1 MHPKRGCWAAA
12 PPPPTQIEIIK
23 KIADTMMSL
32 VSCSLPAT
40 EIG

>member
-1 MHPKRGCWAAA
+1 MHPKGGCWAAA
-12 PPPPTQIEIIK
+12 PPTQIEIKK

-32 VSCSLPAT
+32 VSCSLPAI